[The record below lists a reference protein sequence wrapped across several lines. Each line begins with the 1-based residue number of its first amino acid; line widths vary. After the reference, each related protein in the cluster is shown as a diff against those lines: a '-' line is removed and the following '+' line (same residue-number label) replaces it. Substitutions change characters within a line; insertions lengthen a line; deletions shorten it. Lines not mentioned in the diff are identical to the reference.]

1 MHISFILAI
10 IGITGYLFNMRII
23 DYYIRKKA
31 YQMQEEG
38 RVERRRSSE
47 SRKVRSKA
55 DERLMKEVPKLKW
68 TMYFGTSMFLLFV
81 VGFVW
86 TFIRMITAFFK

>member
-1 MHISFILAI
+1 MHISFILAM
-10 IGITGYLFNMRII
+10 IGITGYIINLRVI

-47 SRKVRSKA
+47 SRKVRTKA

-68 TMYFGTSMFLLFV
+68 TMYFGTTMFIMFV

-86 TFIRMITAFFK
+86 TFIRMIVSFFK